1 MTTSKRIREIP
12 YNYTSFSD
20 REIVGRFLGE
30 SGWQTIELL
39 RESRGTGRSAQM
51 LFEVLGDMW
60 VVSRNPYIQDD
71 LLENAKRRQALFD
84 ALHHRL
90 AQVEARLNHNTL
102 AEQLLNAVRDAV
114 KQFEA
119 WFPEQIKLRQ
129 KVSRKLK
136 KMTRADNIDFGG
148 LARVSHATDATD
160 WRVELPLVVLCP
172 DTEQEVA
179 EMVAACIEL
188 GLVIIPRGGGTGY
201 TGGAIPLHA
210 NTAVINTEKL
220 EFLSLVEQVELPGV
234 GVKVPTV
241 RTGAGVVTKRVT
253 ELAERNGLVFAVDPT
268 SHDASTIGGNIS
280 MNAGG
285 KKAVLWG
292 TTLDNLASWKMVMP
306 DATWMEVVR
315 VNHNLGKL
323 QDQAMVSFE
332 LHRFARDGKTPI
344 AEVETLDIPGSAFRQ
359 AGLGKDVTDKFL
371 SGLPGVQKEG
381 CDGLITSARFVLH
394 RMPEHIRTVCLEFFG
409 TDLSLAVPAIVEITE
424 YIASKKA
431 QGILLAGLEH
441 LDERYIKAVKY
452 NTKANRRELPKMILI
467 GDIAGDNGFEVAKTC
482 QEIVELANKRNA
494 EGFVAVS
501 AEARKRFWADRA
513 RTAAISAHT
522 NAFKINEDVVIP
534 LPKLNEYNEGIE
546 RINIEMSIQN
556 KLDILSHLQ
565 QYFTSEI
572 KEYTLEDDFEDSKG
586 EKAAYFNAKVE
597 ATLAHL
603 LKVKQRWSALLNGL
617 DQPANQFWDLMG
629 EGARTQVRD
638 DEPLVKLILRREL
651 VISYREEVL
660 RFFEET
666 FMGHDFEPMMK
677 KLKALHFEIRN
688 ARLFVALHMH
698 AGDGNIHTNIP
709 VHSNNYQMIQLAE
722 RVVERIMKLA
732 GDLGGVISGEH
743 GIGLT
748 KIEFLAPEKIQAFV
762 EYKNKVDP
770 NGHFNRDKLM
780 PGSGLHNAYTPSLSL
795 VKQEALILEAS
806 ELDQLNNDIKDC
818 LRCGKC
824 KPVCQTHIPRANL
837 LYSPRNKILAT
848 GQVIEAFLYEEQTR
862 RGISLHHFD
871 AMNDVADHC
880 TTCHKCET
888 PCPVDIDFGDVSIRM
903 RKILTDMGQKRVSIG
918 TKAALFY
925 LNTGQP
931 GLVKLLR
938 TTMIGWGAL
947 GQRIGHRFA
956 KWFGLLGRKD
966 QLPASS
972 TGQTP
977 VVQQVIHF
985 VRKPLDTGPNQPT
998 MRALLSLEDRTIVP
1012 ILRDP
1017 SKTTEESEAVFYFPG
1032 CGSERLFSD
1041 ISLATL
1047 AMLYDA
1053 GAQTILPP
1061 GYLCCG
1067 YPQTAAGQSAKGSQI
1082 TTENRALFHR
1092 VANTLNYMDIK
1103 TVLVSCGTCMDQLLK
1118 YEFEQIFPG
1127 CRLLDIHEYLME
1139 KGIKMDG
1146 SNGVQYMYHAPCHDP
1161 MKKYDSTKVAS
1172 ALTGINV
1179 PLNDRCC
1186 SEAGTLATAR
1196 PDIANQLRFRKEAE
1210 LKQGIMDLTGADKA
1224 VNGNVKLLTSCP
1236 ACQQGLNR
1244 YQDDTGLKTDYI
1256 VVEMANSLLG
1266 KNWKDDFIA
1275 KVEKEGTERV
1285 LL

>member
-1 MTTSKRIREIP
+1 MNTNKRIREIP

-20 REIVGRFLGE
+20 REIVTRFIGE
-30 SGWQTIELL
+30 SGWQTVEQL

-60 VVSRNPYIQDD
+60 VVTRNPYIQDD
-71 LLENAKRRQALFD
+71 LLENAKRRAALTE

-90 AQVEARLNHNTL
+90 SQVESRLNNNKL
-102 AEQLLNAVRDAV
+102 AESLLNAVRQAV
-114 KQFEA
+114 KQFED
-119 WFPEQIKLRQ
+119 WFPAQITLRQ
-129 KVSRKLK
+129 KVSKRLK
-136 KMTRADNIDFGG
+136 KITRLDNVDFGG

-160 WRVELPLVVLCP
+160 WRVELPLVVICP
-172 DTEQEVA
+172 DTEQETA
-179 EMVAACIEL
+179 DIVAACIEL
-188 GLVIIPRGGGTGY
+188 GLIIIPRGGGTGY
-201 TGGAIPLHA
+201 TGGAIPLDA

-220 EFLSLVEQVELPGV
+220 EFLSLVEKVELPGV

-306 DATWMEVVR
+306 DASWMEVVR

-323 QDQAMVSFE
+323 QDQATVSFE
-332 LHRFARDGKTPI
+332 LHRYESDGKTPKG
-344 AEVETLDIPGSAFRQ
+344 EVERLDIPGSAFRQ

-409 TDLSLAVPAIVEITE
+409 TDLSLAVPAIVEITDFIE
-424 YIASKKA
+424 SKKA
-431 QGILLAGLEH
+431 EGILLAGLEH
-441 LDERYIKAVKY
+441 LDERYVRAVKY

-482 QEIVELANKRNA
+482 QEIVELAKKRNA
-494 EGFVAVS
+494 EGFVAVT
-501 AEARKRFWADRA
+501 AEARKRFWLDRS

-534 LPKLNEYNEGIE
+534 LPRLNEYNEGIE
-546 RINIEMSIQN
+546 RINIEMSMQN
-556 KLDILSHLQ
+556 KIEIIDALED
-565 QYFTSEI
+565 YFKAEI
-572 KEYTLEDDFEDSKG
+572 KEYTLVDDFEDSQG
-586 EKAAYFNAKVE
+586 DPAAYFKSKVDT
-597 ATLAHL
+597 TLAHL
-603 LKVKQRWSALLNGL
+603 AQVKRKWQNLYNGL
-617 DQPANQFWDLMG
+617 DQPAEQFLDLLD
-629 EGARTQVRD
+629 EAARTEIRGQ
-638 DEPLVKLILRREL
+638 EALVKLILRRDL
-651 VISYREEVL
+651 VISYRREVL
-660 RFFEET
+660 DFLKQT

-677 KLKALHFEIRN
+677 RLKELHYEVRN

-709 VHSNNYQMIQLAE
+709 VHSNNYRMIHQAETIVE
-722 RVVERIMKLA
+722 RVMKLA
-732 GDLGGVISGEH
+732 TDLGGVISGEH

-748 KIEFLAPEKIQAFV
+748 KIEFLSPEKIQAFV

-770 NGHFNRDKLM
+770 NGHFNKGKLM

-848 GQVIEAFLYEEQTR
+848 GQMIEAFLYEEQTR
-862 RGISLHHFD
+862 RGISMHHFD

-880 TTCHKCET
+880 TTCHKCEA

-903 RKILTDMGQKRVSIG
+903 RKILTDMGKKKVSLG

-947 GQRIGHRFA
+947 GQRMGHKLA
-956 KWFGLLGRKD
+956 KWTGILGSKD
-966 QLPASS
+966 QLPAKS
-972 TGQTP
+972 TGNTP
-977 VVQQVIHF
+977 VTQQVIHF

-998 MRALLSLEDRTIVP
+998 MRSLLKLEDRTIVP

-1017 SKTTEESEAVFYFPG
+1017 KKTTEESEAVFYFPG

-1047 AMLYDA
+1047 AMLYET

-1067 YPQTAAGQSAKGSQI
+1067 YPQTAAGQAAKGSQI

-1139 KGIKMDG
+1139 KGVKMESTG
-1146 SNGVQYMYHAPCHDP
+1146 GVQYMYHAPCHDP

-1172 ALTGINV
+1172 TLTGINV
-1179 PLNDRCC
+1179 PLSDRCC

-1196 PDIANQLRFRKEAE
+1196 PDIANQLRFRKEEE
-1210 LKQGIMDLTGADKA
+1210 LKKGIKDLTGEEKA

-1256 VVEMANSLLG
+1256 VVELANNLIG
-1266 KNWKDDFIA
+1266 KEWKNEFVA
-1275 KVEKEGTERV
+1275 KVEKEGVERV

>member
-1 MTTSKRIREIP
+1 MTATKRIREIP

-20 REIVGRFLGE
+20 REIVLRFLGE
-30 SGWQTIELL
+30 AGWQSIEQL
-39 RESRGTGRSAQM
+39 RETRNTGRSAQM

-71 LLENAKRRQALFD
+71 LLENAKRRAGLID

-90 AQVEARLNHNTL
+90 AQVEARLNDNQL
-102 AEQLLNAVRDAV
+102 AESLLNSVKKAVTD
-114 KQFEA
+114 FEA
-119 WFPEQIKLRQ
+119 WFPQQVTLRQ
-129 KVSRKLK
+129 KVSKRLK
-136 KMTRADNIDFGG
+136 KITRADNTDFGG

-160 WRVELPLVVLCP
+160 WRVELPLVVISP

-179 EMVAACIEL
+179 DIVAACIEL

-220 EFLSLVEQVELPGV
+220 EFLGMVEPIELPGV

-253 ELAERNGLVFAVDPT
+253 ELAERNDLVFAVDPT

-306 DATWMEVVR
+306 DASWLEVVR

-323 QDQAMVSFE
+323 QDQAMVTFE
-332 LHRFARDGKTPI
+332 IHRYERDGTTPM
-344 AEVETLDIPGSAFRQ
+344 AEVETLNIPGTAFRQ

-381 CDGLITSARFVLH
+381 CDGLITSARFILH

-409 TDLSLAVPAIVEITE
+409 TDLSLAVPAIVEITDFIE
-424 YIASKKA
+424 SKKA

-441 LDERYIKAVKY
+441 LDERYVRAVKY
-452 NTKANRRELPKMILI
+452 NTKAKRRELPKMILI
-467 GDIAGDNGFEVAKTC
+467 GDIAGENGFEVAKTC

-501 AEARKRFWADRA
+501 AEARKRFWADRS

-522 NAFKINEDVVIP
+522 NAFKVNEDVVIP
-534 LPKLNEYNEGIE
+534 LPRLNDYNEGIE

-556 KLDILSHLQ
+556 KIDIIDSLSA
-565 QYFTSEI
+565 YFEGDI
-572 KEYTLEDDFEDSKG
+572 PEYTLEDDFEDSQG
-586 EKAAYFNAKVE
+586 GPADYFNSKVQ
-597 ATLAHL
+597 ATLQHL
-603 LKVKQRWSALLNGL
+603 EKVKHRWTMLLNSL
-617 DQPANQFWDLMG
+617 DEPAANLVDFLD
-629 EGARTQVRD
+629 ESARTQMRD
-638 DEPLVKLILRREL
+638 NDTLVNLILRRDL
-651 VISYREEVL
+651 VISYRQEVL
-660 RFFEET
+660 EFLQQT
-666 FMGHDFEPMMK
+666 FMGHDFEAVMGR
-677 KLKALHFEIRN
+677 LKELHFELRN

-709 VHSNNYQMIQLAE
+709 VHSNNYQMIQLAD
-722 RVVERIMKLA
+722 RVVERVMKLA
-732 GDLGGVISGEH
+732 TDLGGVISGEH

-748 KIEFLAPEKIQAFV
+748 KIEFLSSEKIQAFV
-762 EYKNKVDP
+762 DYKNKVDP
-770 NGHFNRDKLM
+770 NGHFNKGKLM

-880 TTCHKCET
+880 TTCHKCEA

-903 RKILTDMGQKRVSIG
+903 RKILTDMGQKQSSIG

-931 GLVKLLR
+931 GLVKFLR
-938 TTMIGWGAL
+938 TTLLGWGAV
-947 GQRIGHRFA
+947 GQRLGHRLA
-956 KWFGLLGRKD
+956 KWTGLLGRKD

-977 VVQQVIHF
+977 VTQQVIHF
-985 VRKPLDTGPNQPT
+985 VRKPLDIGPNQPT

-1017 SKTTEESEAVFYFPG
+1017 VKTSEETEAVFYFPG

-1041 ISLATL
+1041 ISMATL
-1047 AMLYDA
+1047 TMLYET
-1053 GAQTILPP
+1053 GVQTILPP

-1067 YPQTAAGQSAKGSQI
+1067 YPQTAAGQAAKGAQI

-1092 VANTLNYMDIK
+1092 VANTLNYLDIK

-1127 CRLLDIHEYLME
+1127 CRLLDIHEFLME
-1139 KGIKMDG
+1139 KGVKMQG
-1146 SNGVQYMYHAPCHDP
+1146 VEGVQYMYHEPCHDP
-1161 MKKYDSTKVAS
+1161 MKKYDSAKVAS
-1172 ALTGINV
+1172 TLTGIDV

-1186 SEAGTLATAR
+1186 SEAGTLATSR
-1196 PDIANQLRFRKEAE
+1196 PDIANQLRFRKEEE
-1210 LKQGIMDLTGADKA
+1210 LKQGIKDLTGSDKA

-1244 YQDDTGLKTDYI
+1244 YQDETGLKTDYI
-1256 VVEMANSLLG
+1256 VVEMANNLLG
-1266 KNWKDDFIA
+1266 KSWKKDFIA
-1275 KVEKEGTERV
+1275 KLEDDGIERV